1 MLMVYQLC
9 LNYMFFHLLTDLL
22 THLLTHSLRPS
33 LCLQHLLPNLIP
45 LLLASSHF
53 DLSFSPWP
61 DFSTHFQILL
71 SIIFK
76 IASLYIARSYIA
88 HSSFFLLYSQHILN
102 QLQS

>member
-33 LCLQHLLPNLIP
+33 LCLQHLLLNLIP
-45 LLLASSHF
+45 LLLASSQF

-61 DFSTHFQILL
+61 DFSTRFQILQ